1 MLRPT
6 FVASTCRTQVTWS
19 LTTTKSVLLLFSFV
33 SNLPFTLGH
42 HYSGNGHE
50 FYVISV
56 MVDGVQHNLQRESS
70 VRRAQLVLGRD
81 LARRRKA
88 TVSRL
93 ARERL
98 GLETRC

>member
-1 MLRPT
+1 M
-6 FVASTCRTQVTWS
+6 VASTCRTQVTWS

-33 SNLPFTLGH
+33 PNLPFTLGH

-50 FYVISV
+50 FYVT
-56 MVDGVQHNLQRESS
+56 VDGMLHNLRRESGI
-70 VRRAQLVLGRD
+70 RRAQLVLGRD
-81 LARRRKA
+81 LAKRGKA

-98 GLETRC
+98 GPETRC